1 MKNTLAL
8 ACILSAL
15 AIPSFAQYAPTE
27 SPAEMGAKLVAE
39 RDAAWRRNHVGNTE
53 VQEPMA
59 TNHARR
65 VGPVKHVKNA
75 KHVKRVKQPKHVKHA
90 KHAKRH
96 VTKRA
101 PSNVSPATPQ

>member
-15 AIPSFAQYAPTE
+15 AIPSFAQYTPTE

-39 RDAAWRRNHVGNTE
+39 RDAAWRRAHSGNTE

-59 TNHARR
+59 IHHARH
-65 VGPVKHVKNA
+65 VNQAKNTKIVKHVKHVKN
-75 KHVKRVKQPKHVKHA
+75 VKH
-90 KHAKRH
+90 H
-96 VTKRA
+96 VTK
-101 PSNVSPATPQ
+101 PVDSNVNPVNPQ